1 MRIIAYPHE
10 QFDMKCYSLGLYDY
24 NVENDNNHA
33 FISII
38 GTDGCRKYHLEDE
51 ETHWFKKNHINVL
64 NLEFDDVTEDTEF
77 NGHLLKAMTE
87 EQAQKCVDF
96 IENNIGKHIYIHC
109 RAGIS
114 RSGAIAKF
122 IIEFY
127 NENNIYNVS
136 DFKFYNKRINPNN
149 HVLSLL
155 KRIYYKKH
163 GLFIEENN
171 IV

>member
-1 MRIIAYPHE
+1 
-10 QFDMKCYSLGLYDY
+10 MKKLIGL
-24 NVENDNNHA
+24 
-33 FISII
+33 
-38 GTDGCRKYHLEDE
+38 
-51 ETHWFKKNHINVL
+51 KKNHINVL

-122 IIEFY
+122 IVEFY
-127 NENNIYNVS
+127 NENNIR
-136 DFKFYNKRINPNN
+136 KRTG
-149 HVLSLL
+149 HFAVQQKLT
-155 KRIYYKKH
+155 KH
-163 GLFIEENN
+163 CKSN
-171 IV
+171 IF

>member
-10 QFDMKCYSLGLYDY
+10 QFDIKCYSLGLYDY

-38 GTDGCRKYHLEDE
+38 GTEECRKHYLEED

-64 NLEFDDVTEDTEF
+64 NLEFDDVTEDTEL
-77 NGHLLKAMTE
+77 NGHLLKAMIE

-96 IENNIGKHIYIHC
+96 IE
-109 RAGIS
+109 
-114 RSGAIAKF
+114 
-122 IIEFY
+122 
-127 NENNIYNVS
+127 
-136 DFKFYNKRINPNN
+136 
-149 HVLSLL
+149 
-155 KRIYYKKH
+155 
-163 GLFIEENN
+163 ENN

>member
-10 QFDMKCYSLGLYDY
+10 QFDAKCYSLDLYDY
-24 NVENDNNHA
+24 NVENDENHA

-38 GTDGCRKYHLEDE
+38 GTEECRKYYFEDD
-51 ETHWFKKNHINVL
+51 ETHWFKKNHTNVL
-64 NLEFDDVTEDTEF
+64 NLEFDDVTEDTEYK
-77 NGHLLKAMTE
+77 GHLLKSMTE

-122 IIEFY
+122 IIDFY
-127 NENNIYNVS
+127 NGNNIYNVS
-136 DFKFYNKRINPNN
+136 DFEFYNRHINPNN
-149 HVLSLL
+149 HVLTLL
-155 KRIYYKKH
+155 KRVYYKKH
-163 GLFIEENN
+163 GLFDEENN
-171 IV
+171 IA